1 MGNKKIYIIAKA
13 FDKQGCYAYR
23 CKEKSELK
31 YIPGALELLRNQGV
45 QIVIL
50 NDPEIY
56 SEYAPYTYVDELK
69 TFVQKVMKL
78 KAA

>member
-1 MGNKKIYIIAKA
+1 MGDKKAYIVAKV
-13 FDKQGCYAYR
+13 FDKQGCYVYR
-23 CKEKSELK
+23 CKKPNELQ

-56 SEYAPYTYVDELK
+56 SEYAPYTYIDELK
-69 TFVQKVMKL
+69 SFVQKVMEL
-78 KAA
+78 KVA